1 MAGGRPLA
9 VYRQKL
15 SLGAPGD
22 LDFALTLLARARA
35 GEQGPLIRLYRPQP
49 TLAFGQRDANLPG
62 FDAAR
67 DAAAR
72 HGFEPVVRKAG
83 GRAAA
88 YHPGCLVVDH
98 IEPQQDAMVRA
109 KARFGYFGELLAGA
123 LRDVGVDAGV
133 GEIPGEYCPGEF
145 TVHGNFPGGGAQG
158 GVPDGGAGQRDGL
171 DGGAGGCGA
180 PDGGAG
186 QRGAPDGRQ
195 VKLVGTAQ
203 RVVSGAWL
211 FSSVIVVEDSA
222 PLRAVLTDC
231 YAALG
236 LDWDPET
243 AGGAADLVPG
253 LEVAAVEAAVLR
265 AYQDRAALVAA
276 DLRNGSA
283 H

>member
-1 MAGGRPLA
+1 MMDAADGNTLA
-9 VYRQKL
+9 VYRQNP
-15 SLGAPGD
+15 SLGAGED
-22 LDFALTLLARARA
+22 LDFALAMLARARA
-35 GEQGPLIRLYRPQP
+35 GEQGPVIRLYRPQP

-62 FDAAR
+62 FAAAR
-67 DAAAR
+67 GAAAR
-72 HGFEPVVRKAG
+72 HGFEPLVRKAG

-88 YHPGCLVVDH
+88 YHRGCLVVDH

-123 LRDVGVDAGV
+123 LREAGVDAGV

-145 TVHGNFPGGGAQG
+145 TVHGNFPGGGAAG
-158 GVPDGGAGQRDGL
+158 GAVADGGAVQTGVPV
-171 DGGAGGCGA
+171 GAVQSRVPGV
-180 PDGGAG
+180 
-186 QRGAPDGRQ
+186 RQ
-195 VKLVGTAQ
+195 IKLIGTAQ

-236 LDWDPET
+236 LDWDPTT

-253 LEVAAVEAAVLR
+253 LDVAAVEAAVLR
-265 AYQDRAALVAA
+265 AYAARATLVPV
-276 DLRNGSA
+276 DLSPTPAG
-283 H
+283 